1 MPTQKLWVK
10 ELRRED
16 EARVAAR
23 LRELPG
29 VFFAVLDHGDE
40 CAEVDF
46 EDDRVSL
53 EQICAAVREC
63 GYEAEIAG

>member
-1 MPTQKLWVK
+1 MPTQKLRVR
-10 ELRRED
+10 ELRHGD

-29 VFFAVLDHGDE
+29 VFFAALDHRDGS
-40 CAEVDF
+40 AELDF

-53 EQICAAVREC
+53 AQICAVVREC
-63 GYEAEIAG
+63 GYEVEIAG